1 MPNAHFKQVA
11 QPYTQNS
18 SGTHVVA
25 YNVNG
30 VASTV
35 HTIDTSTTAV
45 TIQFLQEGN
54 YTLNPTEDI
63 TYEIALSTTGNP
75 TDTVTV
81 GAATANSPSLTD
93 NTVYNLYFGAG
104 TKMSVRSGV
113 SGKLSL
119 VPSVQ

>member
-11 QPYTQNS
+11 QPYTQDS
-18 SGTHVVA
+18 SGAHVVA

-30 VASTV
+30 AASTAQV
-35 HTIDTSTTAV
+35 IDTSTTAV

-63 TYEIALSTTGNP
+63 TIEIALSTSGNP

-81 GAATANSPSLTD
+81 SAATATSPPIAADTPL
-93 NTVYNLYFGAG
+93 NFYFGAG

-119 VPSVQ
+119 IPSVQ